1 MPVST
6 PHATQYQAR
15 MRMRLTVLAVL
26 LLLVGTSFIVDLA
39 IGPGDY
45 PWRVVWQ
52 VLWHGDAD
60 NPGREVAIR
69 DYRLPIA
76 AMAVLIG
83 AMLATAGAQMQTLL
97 DNPLAEPF
105 TLGIASAASF
115 GAAVAIVADNPL
127 NLPLYISTSIMA
139 FIFALATCVCI
150 LVLSQLRGLG
160 QQSIVLFGIA
170 VYFIFNALL
179 ALMQYNA
186 DQNQLQ
192 QIVFWMM
199 GSLTRA
205 DPPKIAIAAGALA
218 LALIIS
224 LRLSWQL
231 TALRLGEDS
240 ARTMGIPVRRL
251 QVIMLILISLLAGL
265 SVAFVGAVGFVG
277 LVGPHIARLILGEDQ
292 RFFIPLAA
300 LIGALM
306 MSVTSIVSK
315 SITPGIL
322 YPIGMITALIGVPV
336 FVSIIFTRRKR
347 A

>member
-1 MPVST
+1 MSSFVHSR
-6 PHATQYQAR
+6 QYYVR
-15 MRMRLTVLAVL
+15 MRRRSMILFLLMLLVLA
-26 LLLVGTSFIVDLA
+26 SFIIDIA
-39 IGPGDY
+39 TGPGNY
-45 PWRVVWQ
+45 SLQVVWD
-52 VLWHGDAD
+52 VLWQADSHGSAA
-60 NPGREVAIR
+60 EVSIR

-76 AMAVLIG
+76 IMAVLIG

-105 TLGIASAASF
+105 TLGIAAAASF
-115 GAAVAIVADNPL
+115 GAAVAIVLGNPL
-127 NLPLYISTSIMA
+127 KLPLYVTVSFTA
-139 FIFALATCVCI
+139 FLFALATCVVI
-150 LVLSQLRGLG
+150 LVLSQMRGLG

-170 VYFIFNALL
+170 VYFVFNALL
-179 ALMQYNA
+179 ALMQYSA

-205 DPPKIAIAAGALA
+205 DWPKLAIAALALVMALA
-218 LALIIS
+218 VS

-231 TALRLGEDS
+231 TALRLGEAS
-240 ARTMGIPVRRL
+240 ARAMGINVRRL
-251 QVIMLILISLLAGL
+251 QIIMLILISLLAGL

-277 LVGPHIARLILGEDQ
+277 LVGPHIARLLLGEDQ

-300 LIGALM
+300 VIGALM

-336 FVSIIFTRRKR
+336 FISIIFTRR